1 MEGGENAAFLT
12 IGDPLVYSTFGYLL
26 RTLREVAP
34 HLPVAIVP
42 GITSF
47 QAAAA
52 RTGTVLCEGGE
63 KLRILP
69 GINGRDDL
77 AAELDNADT
86 AVILKAY
93 RNFPAIREALQSTGR
108 DADCLLASHVEQ
120 PEEHIRRGVAA
131 VDSTPPYMSLIV
143 SRKSKTGGEE
153 GTR

>member
-1 MEGGENAAFLT
+1 M
-12 IGDPLVYSTFGYLL
+12 
-26 RTLREVAP
+26 
-34 HLPVAIVP
+34 
-42 GITSF
+42 
-47 QAAAA
+47 
-52 RTGTVLCEGGE
+52 
-63 KLRILP
+63 
-69 GINGRDDL
+69 
-77 AAELDNADT
+77 
-86 AVILKAY
+86 ILKAY

>member
-69 GINGRDDL
+69 AVFVENVRILISNHLCLRMSGITLHSLDVATIQL
-77 AAELDNADT
+77 ELRK
-86 AVILKAY
+86 KA
-93 RNFPAIREALQSTGR
+93 PA
-108 DADCLLASHVEQ
+108 
-120 PEEHIRRGVAA
+120 
-131 VDSTPPYMSLIV
+131 
-143 SRKSKTGGEE
+143 
-153 GTR
+153 